1 MLHKNCAKKIS
12 LICVIVRV
20 LRSEMVPQQLQDRFT
35 LRSRHNWQAL
45 EIGPRTYLRIPQR
58 APTRARQRKPHNA
71 MPGLVI
77 LRLAVA
83 GLESGAAEVIN

>member
-45 EIGPRTYLRIPQR
+45 EIGPRTFEDTAAISDECAAAQTAQR
-58 APTRARQRKPHNA
+58 DARACYSA
-71 MPGLVI
+71 
-77 LRLAVA
+77 AC
-83 GLESGAAEVIN
+83 SGGA